1 MKGSEDLEKDL
12 LLNITGDPKKILEEI
27 NGLQNTEVTIKL
39 DGDFGDLM
47 KDIQS
52 SAKTLTTSFSKAF
65 DGIDLSVL
73 NKVNNQMKAIEK
85 TSASIKAEQL
95 KLASINK
102 QIATEEKKYGA
113 DTSKAALAN
122 AKNSWKNATKD
133 GYKVTSKNVQDMQDY
148 VKWYEKAQSLGGKPP
163 KTFQDSGERFN
174 YADEYEMATKALQ
187 KFYTAQK
194 MAPPTGNL
202 NQQKE
207 AIESNI
213 AALKEELDTFKQVQ
227 NQNKNLASSNI
238 SIDPLKI
245 EVDFSALDV
254 LQSKISTINESIANM
269 QPIKIQEQKVD
280 GNKGTG
286 KGTSP
291 SPKPQEDDALEAN
304 RKKLVNFSKSTIAK
318 LNTAIKKNKYA
329 DSKDATD
336 LIKKLNLGVVGNLA
350 DADKTIET
358 LTQKSEKVISNLQN
372 NHAIRAKSISD
383 EAEKQKTLNKL
394 YDDSLKQEKT
404 YMNLKSKY
412 NSGEKSEDNKLDLE
426 NAYKTRLQ
434 YSKEI
439 EKLNQEGFYNSQ
451 KAYDLEQKK
460 SALQK
465 DYAQTMMKSAAP
477 SEKPVSDSSYK
488 RLYDGIEKYQ
498 GKQIDTRNLINTNG
512 LNEALS
518 TITKVKDEINK
529 LSDNGKFTG
538 SSKQFNDL
546 NNSAKEAF
554 QTIDKLTKVEN
565 QLVNKKGKLLS
576 GFELGNSND
585 LAKLKQQ
592 MVEVAKATAN
602 GKVKIKEFNDTTKE
616 LKYTVTDNN
625 NQVKQM
631 KLVPDMDNNG
641 FRQAVG
647 TVKEQ
652 AGLISG
658 MLDGIGTKFR
668 SLFQYAVSSIGI
680 YQVWGMFKQGIGVV
694 KDFDTALTDLKKT
707 SNGTAQ
713 DYANFTQTVQKS
725 APKIGTTS
733 QVLTESAAD
742 WSRLGYS
749 LDDSATMAKNTAVLM
764 NVSEFENVSDATNSL
779 ISIMQ
784 AFHINADE
792 SMGLIDKLNNV
803 GNNYAISTDEI
814 ASSLMRSSAALV
826 AAGNSIDEAIALTA
840 SSNSIVQD
848 PESVGAG
855 LKTVSLR
862 LRGTDSAKKELE
874 ESGEDVSDFTTNISK
889 LQESLKELT
898 KVESNSFEGFDI
910 LKDDGSYKSTYQIL
924 LGIGK
929 IWKEIGEQQGD
940 LAQAKVCLA
949 A

>member
-1 MKGSEDLEKDL
+1 MDKDL
-12 LLNITGDPKKILEEI
+12 LLNITVDTKKIAEEI

-52 SAKTLTTSFSKAF
+52 SAKKMSTSFSKAF
-65 DGIDLSVL
+65 DGINTSSIDKMNQALGKAESQSKSLGNSIKNSAKTINTDDIKNQIANNEKLLKSAKEVAEYDTNASKLILKRDLKSNGDISVKYQSLINEYKEAASSLNQAVKSGSL
-73 NKVNNQMKAIEK
+73 NKESK
-85 TSASIKAEQL
+85 TYENKFSKLKEMQTAML
-95 KLASINK
+95 KLRSLYSGDTVLPDLPFKNGDNISKILGSSAEKYAANVATIEAKNKELAASINS
-102 QIATEEKKYGA
+102 TVSE
-113 DTSKAALAN
+113 TS
-122 AKNSWKNATKD
+122 
-133 GYKVTSKNVQDMQDY
+133 VQ
-148 VKWYEKAQSLGGKPP
+148 
-163 KTFQDSGERFN
+163 T
-174 YADEYEMATKALQ
+174 Q
-187 KFYTAQK
+187 KLSIE
-194 MAPPTGNL
+194 NL
-202 NQQKE
+202 K
-207 AIESNI
+207 
-213 AALKEELDTFKQVQ
+213 
-227 NQNKNLASSNI
+227 
-238 SIDPLKI
+238 IDPLKI

-286 KGTSP
+286 KGTP
-291 SPKPQEDDALEAN
+291 SPKPQEDNALEAN
-304 RKKLVNFSKSTIAK
+304 RKKLISFSQSTIAK
-318 LNTAIKKNKYA
+318 LNTAIKKNNYA

-350 DADKTIET
+350 DADKTIEA

-372 NHAIRAKSISD
+372 NHAIRVKSISD

-434 YSKEI
+434 YSKDI

-451 KAYDLEQKK
+451 KAYDLEQKR

-498 GKQIDTRNLINTNG
+498 GKQIDTKNLINTNG

-518 TITKVKDEINK
+518 TITKVKDEMNK
-529 LSDNGKFTG
+529 QLDNGKFTG
-538 SSKQFNDL
+538 SSKQFDDL

-576 GFELGNSND
+576 GFELGNAND

-803 GNNYAISTDEI
+803 GKII
-814 ASSLMRSSAALV
+814 AQV
-826 AAGNSIDEAIALTA
+826 A
-840 SSNSIVQD
+840 
-848 PESVGAG
+848 
-855 LKTVSLR
+855 
-862 LRGTDSAKKELE
+862 
-874 ESGEDVSDFTTNISK
+874 
-889 LQESLKELT
+889 
-898 KVESNSFEGFDI
+898 
-910 LKDDGSYKSTYQIL
+910 
-924 LGIGK
+924 
-929 IWKEIGEQQGD
+929 
-940 LAQAKVCLA
+940 
-949 A
+949 

>member
-12 LLNITGDPKKILEEI
+12 LLNITGDTKKIVEQI
-27 NGLQNTEVTIKL
+27 NGLQNSEVTIKL

-52 SAKTLTTSFSKAF
+52 SAKTLSTSFSKAF

-133 GYKVTSKNVQDMQDY
+133 GYKITSKNVQEMQDY
-148 VKWYEKAQSLGGKPP
+148 VKWYEKAQSLGGNPP
-163 KTFQDSGERFN
+163 KTFQDGGERFS
-174 YADEYEMATKALQ
+174 YAQEYETATKALQ

-213 AALKEELDTFKQVQ
+213 AALKEELNTFKQVQ

-245 EVDFSALDV
+245 EVDFSALDA

-280 GNKGTG
+280 GNKGAG
-286 KGTSP
+286 KANKSNKGTSP
-291 SPKPQEDDALEAN
+291 TAQEDNVLEAN
-304 RKKLVNFSKSTIAK
+304 RKKLINFSKSTIAK
-318 LNTAIKKNKYA
+318 LNTAIKKNNYA

-372 NHAIRAKSISD
+372 NHAIRVKSISD

-394 YDDSLKQEKT
+394 YDDSLKHEKA
-404 YMNLKSKY
+404 YMKLKSDY
-412 NSGEKSEDNKLDLE
+412 NSGGKSEGNKLDLE

-434 YSKEI
+434 YSKDI

-451 KAYDLEQKK
+451 KAFDLEQKK
-460 SALQK
+460 NALQK
-465 DYAQTMMKSAAP
+465 DYAQTMMRSAAP
-477 SEKPVSDSSYK
+477 TEKPVSDSSYK

-518 TITKVKDEINK
+518 TITKVKEEMNK

-538 SSKQFNDL
+538 SSKQFDDL

-554 QTIDKLTKVEN
+554 QTIDKLTKAEN

-576 GFELGNSND
+576 GFELGKTND
-585 LAKLKQQ
+585 LSKLKQQ

-658 MLDGIGTKFR
+658 MIDGIGSKFR

-680 YQVWGMFKQGIGVV
+680 YQVWGMFKKGIGVV

-826 AAGNSIDEAIALTA
+826 AAGKQHCLN
-840 SSNSIVQD
+840 
-848 PESVGAG
+848 
-855 LKTVSLR
+855 
-862 LRGTDSAKKELE
+862 
-874 ESGEDVSDFTTNISK
+874 
-889 LQESLKELT
+889 
-898 KVESNSFEGFDI
+898 
-910 LKDDGSYKSTYQIL
+910 
-924 LGIGK
+924 
-929 IWKEIGEQQGD
+929 IWKHILRIYLIAGNPLEPCTTI
-940 LAQAKVCLA
+940 
-949 A
+949 

>member
-1 MKGSEDLEKDL
+1 MEKDL
-12 LLNITGDPKKILEEI
+12 LLNITGDTKKIIEEI

-52 SAKTLTTSFSKAF
+52 SAKKMSTSFSKAF
-65 DGIDLSVL
+65 DGIDLSSL
-73 NKVNNQMKAIEK
+73 NKASHQMKAIEK
-85 TSASIKAEQL
+85 VSANINAEQM

-102 QIATEEKKYGA
+102 QIASEEKKYSA

-133 GYKVTSKNVQDMQDY
+133 GYKITSKNVQEMQDY

-174 YADEYEMATKALQ
+174 YAEEYETATKALQ
-187 KFYTAQK
+187 KFYTTQK
-194 MAPPTGNL
+194 MAPPVGNL

-213 AALKEELDTFKQVQ
+213 AALKEELDTLNQVQ
-227 NQNKNLASSNI
+227 NQSKNLSSSNI

-245 EVDFSALDV
+245 EVDFSALDT
-254 LQSKISTINESIANM
+254 LQSKISTINDSIANM

-280 GNKGTG
+280 GNKGAG

>member
-1 MKGSEDLEKDL
+1 MEKDL
-12 LLNITGDPKKILEEI
+12 VLNITGDTKKIVEQI
-27 NGLQNTEVTIKL
+27 NGLQNSEVTIKL

-52 SAKTLTTSFSKAF
+52 SAKTLSTSFSKAF

-133 GYKVTSKNVQDMQDY
+133 GYKITSKNVQEMQDY
-148 VKWYEKAQSLGGKPP
+148 VKWYEKAQSLGGNPP
-163 KTFQDSGERFN
+163 KTFQDGGERFN
-174 YADEYEMATKALQ
+174 YAEEYETATKALQ

-194 MAPPTGNL
+194 MAPPAGNL
-202 NQQKE
+202 IQQKE

-254 LQSKISTINESIANM
+254 LQSKISTINESIANI

-286 KGTSP
+286 KAKNADKSISSNLMLTKEQDLRDYTQGLLGNKTIESYSMTAMAKGIVQVTALAKNGEGILQSYKIKLNEVDGILQSKGDLKIGNATASEVKRAEDLRKTITKMKEESVSFNSAQDLTSRAQTV
-291 SPKPQEDDALEAN
+291 SDYLQGNGFDNFKVDALEN
-304 RKKLVNFSKSTIAK
+304 G
-318 LNTAIKKNKYA
+318 
-329 DSKDATD
+329 
-336 LIKKLNLGVVGNLA
+336 LI
-350 DADKTIET
+350 
-358 LTQKSEKVISNLQN
+358 
-372 NHAIRAKSISD
+372 RISD
-383 EAEKQKTLNKL
+383 AANKVTYEFRDMNKEISSVNLSEAAKKASITQNPKLKENHTVNLNSINEEISKQEKLDKL
-394 YDDSLKQEKT
+394 YDNSIKHEKS
-404 YMNLKSKY
+404 YMDLKSKY
-412 NSGEKSEDNKLDLE
+412 NTGNNSENNKLDLE
-426 NAYKTRLQ
+426 SSYKKRLQ
-434 YSKEI
+434 YAKEI
-439 EKLNQEGFYNSQ
+439 ESLNQDGFTNNQ
-451 KAYDLEQKK
+451 KALELEQKK

-465 DYAQTMMKSAAP
+465 DYAQTMMKSTARI
-477 SEKPVSDSSYK
+477 EKPVNDSSYK

-498 GKQIDTRNLINTNG
+498 GKQINTSNIINTNG

-518 TITKVKDEINK
+518 TITKVKEEMNK

-538 SSKQFNDL
+538 SSKQFDDL

-554 QTIDKLTKVEN
+554 QTIDKLTKAEN
-565 QLVNKKGKLLS
+565 QLVNKKGKLLE
-576 GFELGNSND
+576 GFELGSTND

-652 AGLISG
+652 AGLVSG

-713 DYANFTQTVQKS
+713 DYSGFVQEVQKS
-725 APKIGTTS
+725 APKVGSTS
-733 QVLTESAAD
+733 QILTESAAD
-742 WSRLGYS
+742 WSRLGYT
-749 LDDSATMAKNTAVLM
+749 LEESATMAKNTAILM

-803 GNNYAISTDEI
+803 GKII
-814 ASSLMRSSAALV
+814 AQV
-826 AAGNSIDEAIALTA
+826 A
-840 SSNSIVQD
+840 
-848 PESVGAG
+848 
-855 LKTVSLR
+855 
-862 LRGTDSAKKELE
+862 
-874 ESGEDVSDFTTNISK
+874 
-889 LQESLKELT
+889 
-898 KVESNSFEGFDI
+898 
-910 LKDDGSYKSTYQIL
+910 
-924 LGIGK
+924 
-929 IWKEIGEQQGD
+929 
-940 LAQAKVCLA
+940 
-949 A
+949 